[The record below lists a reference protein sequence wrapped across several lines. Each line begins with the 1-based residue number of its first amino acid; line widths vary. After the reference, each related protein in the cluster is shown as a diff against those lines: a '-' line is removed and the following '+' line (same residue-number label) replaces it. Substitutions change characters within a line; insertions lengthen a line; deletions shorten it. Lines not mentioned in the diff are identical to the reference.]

1 MKAFWCRSSAAKI
14 CQEQQGECAM
24 AESKTTLPYDRLDRV
39 VTDIF
44 ASHGLPRADAARVSE
59 CLLFAEMRS
68 MSSHGLSRIPIYTRR
83 LREKLVNPTPSL
95 AVEEASPAVARID
108 GDNGMGFVVATKA
121 MDEAIKRASQLGIGL
136 VLAKDSSHFG
146 MAAIYLHQA
155 VEAGMAAMVLT
166 NASPAMPVWGGR
178 NPFLGTS
185 PFGLAVPGG
194 KVPIVLDMATSVAAR
209 GKIRRAAQLGQPIPE
224 GWALDEEGRPTTDA
238 EAAYKGIV
246 LPLGGPKGSGLSLLM
261 EALAGVMAG
270 SAFGGE
276 VGTLYTD
283 LDRPQRT
290 GHLFLAIR
298 PNLFMSRSD
307 YERDID
313 TLVDRA
319 KSCPKAEGF
328 DEILMPGEKEA
339 RLAAERRK
347 SGVPISQEDVDM
359 LATEAKTAGIPGL

>member
-1 MKAFWCRSSAAKI
+1 
-14 CQEQQGECAM
+14 M
-24 AESKTTLPYDRLDRV
+24 AEEKTVHPYETLDRV

-44 ASHGLPRADAARVSE
+44 ASYGLPRGDAARVSE
-59 CLLFAEMRS
+59 CLLFAEARG

-95 AVEEASPAVARID
+95 AVEEASPAVARVD
-108 GDNGMGFVVATKA
+108 GDHGMGFVVATKA
-121 MDEAIKRASQLGIGL
+121 MDEAVKRAQDLGIGL
-136 VLAKDSSHFG
+136 VLAKNSSHFG

-155 VEAGMAAMVLT
+155 IDAGMAAMVLT

-178 NPFLGTS
+178 NAFLGTS
-185 PFGLAVPGG
+185 PFALAVPGG

-209 GKIRRAAQLGQPIPE
+209 GKVRRAAQLGQPIPE
-224 GWALDEEGRPTTDA
+224 GWALDERGRPTTDA

-270 SAFGGE
+270 AAFGGD
-276 VGTLYTD
+276 VANMYKNF
-283 LDRPQRT
+283 DRPQRT

-298 PNLFMSRSD
+298 PNLFMSRAE

-328 DEILMPGEKEA
+328 DEILMPGEREA
-339 RLAAERRK
+339 RLFAERRK
-347 SGVPISQEDVDM
+347 SGVPVSQEDVDM
-359 LATEAKTAGIPGL
+359 LAAEAKTAGTQGL